1 MNNLTF
7 LGKLLVKT
15 KDLPKQLQIVFIIN
29 RGLNISAISIYI
41 IDAIIWY
48 PLLKQSALFGKHSFN
63 IPLVSQKVNKN
74 FGNNEPNMQR
84 NHLFFMSRINVPKS
98 ASLSQ
103 ISHCRVR

>member
-7 LGKLLVKT
+7 VGNTNLWKHKMSRNNYKLYL
-15 KDLPKQLQIVFIIN
+15 IN
-29 RGLNISAISIYI
+29 YGLNISTISIYI

-63 IPLVSQKVNKN
+63 IPLVSPKVNKN
-74 FGNNEPNMQR
+74 FDHNEPNMQR

-103 ISHCRVR
+103 IPHCRVR